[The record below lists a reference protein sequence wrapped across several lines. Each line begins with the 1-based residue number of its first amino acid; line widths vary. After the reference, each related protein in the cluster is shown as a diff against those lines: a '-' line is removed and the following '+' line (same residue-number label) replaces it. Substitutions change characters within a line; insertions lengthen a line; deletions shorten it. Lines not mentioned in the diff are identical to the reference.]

1 LESLKDEICQS
12 KLFSEEGFVGLL
24 HDAIKSLR
32 EGGLYE
38 QCVTAYRM
46 MLPIFQEQ
54 EDYER
59 QMNCHGDLFNLCKLL
74 IDENTM
80 NQRIFSNYYR
90 VAFYGK
96 PFKDMDG
103 KEYIYKELNTAR
115 VAEVAENLKTRY
127 ERKFGKVVMLPNKD
141 IKPEE
146 LDANVCHIQLGAVD
160 IMPPENE
167 SVTPV
172 KSVYKQYFNINRF
185 VMEQPFTKG
194 GKAQGEIEDQYI
206 RRTIFSTECSFPY
219 VKKRVP
225 VMSKETKEL
234 SPIESAAM
242 LIEKKIRAL
251 KTELDSA
258 TPNTKILQ
266 RELQGSLLTQVNA
279 GPLAVAQIFLNDAAA
294 DKFPRQHRANLAD
307 LLMEFERLLGFGVRL
322 NKSLIH
328 DDMIPL
334 QEGLENGYQTFRTE
348 LEKHKIFGEQRDLKS
363 KQREQKQME
372 EAARARQTMGQ
383 IEEEL
388 QSRRRS
394 KSGASSQPKKKVDTP
409 LQRIAVSSTIT
420 PPKTVTNVVPK
431 AVEKKP
437 LPNTP
442 PAPNTPPTA
451 DSSKRDRAATTSV
464 PNRTTSTVS
473 SQGPDS
479 RKSMVL
485 NMASVTNG
493 DKSEPIKSPTPV
505 SPSAKKASLGSSS
518 ASNKTSSTPTSSP
531 SGVKAAAAK
540 LNNNN
545 AKEDDAAAKLS
556 TFHTKITQIVTD
568 VQTDLNALSLKILA
582 ALTPEEVGGCIPYVK
597 TIKAEVEKMR
607 GSVKINTPANVA
619 VTPRGNNEDKLNYV
633 VDVLSREIENLRKQF
648 AEVKENVVK
657 VEDATKLMNLAQSL
671 KVVKTEITM
680 AAK

>member
-1 LESLKDEICQS
+1 
-12 KLFSEEGFVGLL
+12 
-24 HDAIKSLR
+24 
-32 EGGLYE
+32 
-38 QCVTAYRM
+38 
-46 MLPIFQEQ
+46 
-54 EDYER
+54 
-59 QMNCHGDLFNLCKLL
+59 
-74 IDENTM
+74 
-80 NQRIFSNYYR
+80 
-90 VAFYGK
+90 
-96 PFKDMDG
+96 
-103 KEYIYKELNTAR
+103 
-115 VAEVAENLKTRY
+115 
-127 ERKFGKVVMLPNKD
+127 MLPNKD
-141 IKPEE
+141 VKPEE
-146 LDANVCHIQLGAVD
+146 LDPNVCHIQLGAVE
-160 IMPPENE
+160 IMPAEGE
-167 SVTPV
+167 SSVAPV
-172 KSVYKQYFNINRF
+172 KSVYKQYFNIRRF

-206 RRTIFSTECSFPY
+206 RRTIFSTECTFPY

-225 VMSKETKEL
+225 VQSKETREL

-251 KTELDSA
+251 KTELDSG

-279 GPLAVAQIFLNDAAA
+279 GPLAVAQIFLSDASA
-294 DKFPRQHRANLAD
+294 DKFPAQHRANLAE

-334 QEGLENGYQTFRTE
+334 QEGLENGYQVFRTE

-363 KQREQKQME
+363 KQREQKQLE

-394 KSGASSQPKKKVDTP
+394 KSGASSQPKKKIDTP
-409 LQRIAVSSTIT
+409 LQRMAGSSTVTT
-420 PPKTVTNVVPK
+420 PPGKVTQVVSK
-431 AVEKKP
+431 AVLEKKP
-437 LPNTP
+437 NPPSPNTP
-442 PAPNTPPTA
+442 PASDP
-451 DSSKRDRAATTSV
+451 KRDRSATSVPTRTTSV
-464 PNRTTSTVS
+464 VAN
-473 SQGPDS
+473 QGPDS

-485 NMASVTNG
+485 NMANVTNG
-493 DKSEPIKSPTPV
+493 DKTEPAKSPTPI

-518 ASNKTSSTPTSSP
+518 ASNKTSTTPTTSP

-545 AKEDDAAAKLS
+545 AKEDDASAKLS
-556 TFHTKITQIVTD
+556 SFHTKITQIVVD
-568 VQTDLNALSLKILA
+568 VQADLNALSLKILA
-582 ALTPEEVGGCIPYVK
+582 ALTPEEAGGCIPYVK

-607 GSVKINTPANVA
+607 NSVKINTVANVA

-648 AEVKENVVK
+648 AEIKENVVK
-657 VEDATKLMNLAQSL
+657 VEDTTKLMNLAQSL